1 MQILNIRRDKK
12 SLRNFLNLL
21 LAIVNN
27 LQVEGYM
34 VDYDHIL
41 QRREWWDDSL
51 SLVSIH
57 LYDSTE
63 TFGIVLM
70 PKMFLTSVQL
80 FFYKT
85 EDSVFINLSNPN
97 WPLETA
103 ECFEEYTKYN
113 LKINHKKCKVFSCRK
128 CKSFW
133 YAGGVKLNVMTYF
146 MWLCIIFHINLSCK
160 KQSKL
165 KISATIGQLNLGEN
179 DIDAYFMIYQPKTVL
194 QSLCLEKHNL

>member
-80 FFYKT
+80 FF
-85 EDSVFINLSNPN
+85 L
-97 WPLETA
+97 
-103 ECFEEYTKYN
+103 
-113 LKINHKKCKVFSCRK
+113 
-128 CKSFW
+128 
-133 YAGGVKLNVMTYF
+133 
-146 MWLCIIFHINLSCK
+146 
-160 KQSKL
+160 
-165 KISATIGQLNLGEN
+165 
-179 DIDAYFMIYQPKTVL
+179 
-194 QSLCLEKHNL
+194 